1 MEHGWIKNI
10 FRIWSNNRNSNSLQK
25 YGVTISSLYI
35 DFAIQETTVILVV
48 LWKIQMNTEYLTE
61 YEVITKNQILLDNIM
76 RFQSNNRNSNS
87 LQKYGVTISS
97 LYIDFA
103 IQETTVILVV
113 LWKIQMNTEYLTEY
127 EVITKNQILLDNIMR
142 FQSNNR
148 NTNSLQKSRSKT
160 KPSIH

>member
-1 MEHGWIKNI
+1 MW
-10 FRIWSNNRNSNSLQK
+10 
-25 YGVTISSLYI
+25 
-35 DFAIQETTVILVV
+35 
-48 LWKIQMNTEYLTE
+48 
-61 YEVITKNQILLDNIM
+61 
-76 RFQSNNRNSNS
+76 SNNRNSNS